1 MSEISNNNAGKNH
14 SNENNP
20 NARKARQLPLVDA
33 DATVE
38 LGHRLG
44 EGLRPGMV
52 IYLQGTLGAGK
63 TTLTRGILRA
73 FNYSGTVKSPTYTL
87 VEPYQ
92 LTGVTLYHFDL
103 YRLGDAEELEFL
115 GIRDYFSASSIC
127 LVEWPQ
133 RGEGYLAAPDLI
145 VSLAVKGLQREAT
158 LQAVS
163 MSGQQ
168 LIEDLT

>member
-1 MSEISNNNAGKNH
+1 MNSPTGKDI
-14 SNENNP
+14 
-20 NARKARQLPLVDA
+20 RQILLADA

-38 LGHRLG
+38 LGQRLG
-44 EGLRPGMV
+44 TNLRPGMV
-52 IYLQGTLGAGK
+52 IYLQGNLGAGK

-87 VEPYQ
+87 VEPYH
-92 LTGVTLYHFDL
+92 LDGATLYHFDL
-103 YRLGDAEELEFL
+103 YRLGDAEELEYL
-115 GIRDYFSASSIC
+115 GIRDYFSVSSIC

-145 VSLAVKGLQREAT
+145 VSLAIRSLQREAT

-163 MSGQQ
+163 INGQQ